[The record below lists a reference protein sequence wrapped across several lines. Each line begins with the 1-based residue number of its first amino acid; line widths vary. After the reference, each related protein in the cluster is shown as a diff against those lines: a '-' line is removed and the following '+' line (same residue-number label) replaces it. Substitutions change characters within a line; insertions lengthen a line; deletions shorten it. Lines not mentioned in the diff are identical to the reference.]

1 MALRPIAD
9 EPFAMV
15 RDLRTILDGWDF
27 EPGKISV
34 RKIIG
39 ADKREKIQ
47 ARVDMGVMQFEVD
60 GRPDGNRPEGCESL
74 LRYHEQRLL
83 EHQREFDN
91 DDDFE
96 LGSEQC
102 RRMRHEAYLYHQRY
116 VSLFVLEEY
125 QAVERDTEI
134 TLRLIDLCQQ
144 YAAEQHDREA
154 LSAYR
159 NYALMMNTRSRALQR
174 MRDEEFEKSL
184 AIVEAGLVSL
194 EQAAESSDAGEL
206 PNPVDNSGEV
216 ELLTALRED
225 VLAHM
230 PADALPKLRQELAA
244 ALHDE
249 DYERAAALRDHIA
262 VVDDNGPHPAS

>member
-1 MALRPIAD
+1 MTLRPNAD

-34 RKIIG
+34 RKIVG
-39 ADKREKIQ
+39 ADQREKIQ
-47 ARVDMGVMQFEVD
+47 ARVDMGVMQFEVQ
-60 GRPDGNRPEGCESL
+60 GRPDGSRPEGCESL

-83 EHQREFDN
+83 EHQREFN
-91 DDDFE
+91 SDDDFE
-96 LGSEQC
+96 LGPEQC

-134 TLRLIDLCQQ
+134 TLRLIDLCQR
-144 YAAEQHDREA
+144 YAAATRDREA

-159 NYALMMNTRSRALQR
+159 NYAMMMNTRSRALQQ
-174 MRDEEFEKSL
+174 MQAEEFEKSL

-194 EQAAESSDAGEL
+194 QQAAESSHDDAL
-206 PNPVDNSGEV
+206 PDPVDNSGEV
-216 ELLTALRED
+216 ELLEALRD
-225 VLAHM
+225 DIIAHM
-230 PADALPKLRQELAA
+230 PVDALPKLRQELTA
-244 ALHDE
+244 ALRDE
-249 DYERAAALRDHIA
+249 DYERAAAVRDRIA
-262 VVDDNGPHPAS
+262 AVDDNATHPAA

>member
-1 MALRPIAD
+1 MTLVPNAD

-39 ADKREKIQ
+39 ADTREKIQ

-60 GRPDGNRPEGCESL
+60 GRPDGSRPEGFESL
-74 LRYHEQRLL
+74 LRFHEQRLL
-83 EHQREFDN
+83 EHQREFDG
-91 DDDFE
+91 DDEFK
-96 LGSEQC
+96 LGPEHC

-134 TLRLIDLCQQ
+134 TLRLIDLCQR
-144 YAAEQHDREA
+144 YAAAQRDREA

-159 NYALMMNTRSRALQR
+159 NYALMMNSRSRALQQ
-174 MRDEEFEKSL
+174 MQAGELEKSL

-194 EQAAESSDAGEL
+194 EQAAESLDDGEL
-206 PNPVDNSGEV
+206 PDPVDNSGEI
-216 ELLTALRED
+216 ELLTGLRD
-225 VLAHM
+225 DIIAQM
-230 PADALPKLRQELAA
+230 PGDALPKLRQELAA
-244 ALHDE
+244 ALHDQ
-249 DYERAAALRDHIA
+249 DYERAAAVRDRIGA
-262 VVDDNGPHPAS
+262 LDADGPHPTA